1 MSLSAILAQP
11 VRNSRRPAHRPRAA
25 DAPARSDH
33 LKALK
38 FRMVLGL
45 TEREAA
51 GALGI
56 TRITLRRWCK
66 LAYGYPEGKQMVAEG
81 SSELPLD

>member
-1 MSLSAILAQP
+1 MSLQAFLAQP
-11 VRNSRRPAHRPRAA
+11 SRPGRRPVGRPRAA

-38 FRMVLGL
+38 FRAILGL
-45 TEREAA
+45 TEHEAA

-56 TRITLRRWCK
+56 TRKTLRLWCK
-66 LAYGYPEGKQMVAEG
+66 LAYGYPEGRQMLTES
-81 SSELPLD
+81 SSEPKE